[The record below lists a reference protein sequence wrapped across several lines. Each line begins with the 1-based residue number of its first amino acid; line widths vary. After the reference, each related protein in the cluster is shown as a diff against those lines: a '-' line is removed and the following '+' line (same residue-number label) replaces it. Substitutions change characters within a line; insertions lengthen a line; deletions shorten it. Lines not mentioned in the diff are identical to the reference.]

1 MKKNMAPPSYPIR
14 NPRTLPREV
23 GRITNPPGNLELGG
37 KGESTR
43 IPLKAAKYKVT
54 DRGK

>member
-14 NPRTLPREV
+14 NPRTLPKTV
-23 GRITNPPGNLELGG
+23 GRIDNPPGNLEFGG

-43 IPLKAAKYKVT
+43 LPLKASKYKVT